1 MFLLRH
7 LFTVLFVCLLGS
19 FSMPLAVA
27 TPGEAPQ
34 RTQEDQLI
42 VATKTPRGPLSK
54 KELKKYLSGQLP
66 TWPDEEPVTIVL
78 FPKKSPELVWL
89 CKTHLKIPPATYR
102 RFLMQKAFRSGI
114 NIIEVQNQEEARTI
128 LQEKPG
134 AIAPIDETS
143 LGEELHP
150 VVVQ

>member
-1 MFLLRH
+1 M
-7 LFTVLFVCLLGS
+7 S
-19 FSMPLAVA
+19 QD
-27 TPGEAPQ
+27 TPSL
-34 RTQEDQLI
+34 TQEEQLI

-78 FPKKSPELVWL
+78 FPKDSPELVWL

-102 RFLMQKAFRSGI
+102 RFLIQKAFRRGI
-114 NIIEVQNQEEARTI
+114 NIVEVQNQEEARTI

-134 AIAPIDETS
+134 AIAPIYEAT
-143 LGEELHP
+143 LGEKLHP
-150 VVVQ
+150 VILE